1 MSILKVNASDY
12 QPNIYPAAQSRAQ
25 SKSDAAVFAV
35 ANPGTGLKEVSKD
48 IWAELGGKYDIR
60 HATFDE
66 LCEVADKLYSAGLMS
81 FHDLAMM
88 TFDWKRAADDL
99 RKDHPDVV
107 ADLNIIPADSEGR
120 RDWIAE
126 FEARAKR
133 AFSQGNDGDYVDNR
147 KLADILLRISREKV

>member
-1 MSILKVNASDY
+1 MKVNASDY
-12 QPNIYPAAQSRAQ
+12 QPNVYPAAQSRAQ
-25 SKSDAAVFAV
+25 NKSDAAVFAV
-35 ANPGTGLKEVSKD
+35 TNPGTGSKEASKD
-48 IWAELGGKYDIR
+48 IWAELGGRYDIR

-66 LCEVADKLYSAGLMS
+66 LCEVADKLYSAGQISLLD
-81 FHDLAMM
+81 HAMI

-107 ADLNIIPADSEGR
+107 ADFNITPADAEGR

-133 AFSQGNDGDYVDNR
+133 VFSQGNDGGYVHNQ
-147 KLADILLRISREKV
+147 KLVEILLRISREKV

>member
-1 MSILKVNASDY
+1 MKVNASDY
-12 QPNIYPAAQSRAQ
+12 QPNVYPAAQSRAQ
-25 SKSDAAVFAV
+25 NKSDAAVFAV
-35 ANPGTGLKEVSKD
+35 TNPGTGSKEASKD
-48 IWAELGGKYDIR
+48 IWAELGGRYDIR

-66 LCEVADKLYSAGLMS
+66 LCEVADKLYSAGQISLLD
-81 FHDLAMM
+81 HAMI

-107 ADLNIIPADSEGR
+107 ADFNITPADAEGR

-133 AFSQGNDGDYVDNR
+133 AFSQGNDGGYVHNR
-147 KLADILLRISREKV
+147 KLADILLRISREKL

>member
-1 MSILKVNASDY
+1 MKVNASDY
-12 QPNIYPAAQSRAQ
+12 QPNIYPATQSRAQ
-25 SKSDAAVFAV
+25 STSDAAVFTV
-35 ANPGTGLKEVSKD
+35 SNPGTGAKEASKD
-48 IWAELGGKYDIR
+48 IWAELGGRYDIR

-66 LCEVADKLYSAGLMS
+66 LCEVADKLYSAGQISLLD
-81 FHDLAMM
+81 HAMI

-107 ADLNIIPADSEGR
+107 ADFNITPADAEGR

-133 AFSQGNDGDYVDNR
+133 VFSQGNDGGYVHNQ
-147 KLADILLRISREKV
+147 KLVEILLRISREKV

>member
-1 MSILKVNASDY
+1 MKVNASDY
-12 QPNIYPAAQSRAQ
+12 QPNVYPGTQSRAQ
-25 SKSDAAVFAV
+25 SKSDSVVFTV
-35 ANPGTGLKEVSKD
+35 DNPGTGSKEVSED
-48 IWAELGGKYDIR
+48 IWAELGSRYDIR

-66 LCEVADKLYSAGLMS
+66 LCEVADKLYSAGQISLG
-81 FHDLAMM
+81 DLAIM

-107 ADLNIIPADSEGR
+107 ADLNIIPADTEGR

-133 AFSQGNDGDYVDNR
+133 AFSQGNDGGYVHNQ
-147 KLADILLRISREKV
+147 KLADILLRISREKS

>member
-1 MSILKVNASDY
+1 MKVNASDY
-12 QPNIYPAAQSRAQ
+12 QPNVYPAAQSRAQ
-25 SKSDAAVFAV
+25 NKSDAAVFAV
-35 ANPGTGLKEVSKD
+35 TNPGTGSKEASKD
-48 IWAELGGKYDIR
+48 IWAELGGRYDIR

-66 LCEVADKLYSAGLMS
+66 LCEVAITLYKKGEISGGDCAI
-81 FHDLAMM
+81 M

-107 ADLNIIPADSEGR
+107 ADFNITPADAEGR

-133 AFSQGNDGDYVDNR
+133 AFSQGNDGGYVHNR
-147 KLADILLRISREKV
+147 KLADILLRISREKL